1 MRFRSP
7 ALGAWL
13 LMFGAAVG
21 FAQERPNVLL
31 ILADD
36 MGFSDLGCYGGEIHT
51 PNLDRLAQGGLRF
64 TQAYNTSKCFPSRAC
79 LLTGA
84 YAQQVGMDK
93 RPGRITGAVTLG
105 EVMRSAGYRTW
116 MVGKH
121 HGTENPLERGFDRYF
136 GLRDGA
142 CNYFNP
148 GQRRAGEPE
157 PAQKRGNRA
166 WCIDGET
173 FTPYT
178 PEAGFYT
185 TDAFTDHALEYLE
198 AYREESEPFFL
209 YVSYNAPHDPLQ
221 AWPEDIARYRGQYD
235 SGWSAVRDARR
246 ARQIELGLFD
256 EKTLLSDAE
265 FGEWSELDADQR
277 REEAR
282 RMEVYA
288 AMIDCLDR
296 NVGRLLTKLEELG
309 KLDDTLILFASDNG
323 ASAEVVRIGSGEIGS
338 IDRWASL
345 QSRWANVSNTPF
357 RKYKNH
363 SFEGG
368 ICTPLIA
375 HWPNGIEGAG
385 GFVRTPVHL
394 IDVMPTLVELV
405 QAKYPSEWRGEPVVP
420 MQGVSL
426 VPSFSGDGIE
436 RSDPLY
442 WRWSKGAAVRDGRW
456 KLVRQGGPWELY
468 DTSVD
473 RTEVRNLAE
482 SHPEVVQRLS
492 SSWTGWL
499 ERVSPPAQGED
510 R

>member
-1 MRFRSP
+1 MG
-7 ALGAWL
+7 L
-13 LMFGAAVG
+13 
-21 FAQERPNVLL
+21 AQERPNVLL

-36 MGFSDLGCYGGEIHT
+36 MGFSDLGCYGGEIQT
-51 PNLDRLAQGGLRF
+51 PNLDRLAGDGLRF

-93 RPGRITGAVTLG
+93 GPGRITGAVTLG
-105 EVMRSAGYRTW
+105 EVMRSAGYRTL

-121 HGTENPLERGFDRYF
+121 HGTENPFDRGFDRYF

-148 GQRRAGEPE
+148 GKQRAGEPK
-157 PAQKRGNRA
+157 PAQKRAKRA
-166 WCIDGET
+166 WCVDNET
-173 FTPYT
+173 FTPYA

-198 AYREESEPFFL
+198 EYREEPNPFFL

-221 AWPEDIARYRGQYD
+221 AWPKDIERYRGRYD
-235 SGWSAVRDARR
+235 AGWSVVRAARH
-246 ARQIELGLFD
+246 ARQLELGLFD
-256 EKTLLSDAE
+256 EETPLSDAE
-265 FGEWSELDADQR
+265 FGEWSELDDGAR

-288 AMIDCLDR
+288 AMIDCLDQ

-309 KLDDTLILFASDNG
+309 ELDNTLILFASDNG
-323 ASAEVVRIGSGEIGS
+323 SSAEVVRIGEGEIGS
-338 IDRWASL
+338 ITRWASL

-375 HWPNGIEGAG
+375 HWPSGIKNAG
-385 GFVRTPVHL
+385 GFVRTPLHL
-394 IDVMPTLVELV
+394 IDVMPTLVELSG
-405 QAKYPSEWRGEPVVP
+405 ANYPSEHGGNSVVP

-426 VPSFSGDGIE
+426 APLFQGEGIE
-436 RSDPLY
+436 RSNLLF
-442 WRWSKGAAVRDGRW
+442 WSWSKGAAVRDGAW
-456 KLVRQGGPWELY
+456 KLVHHGGPWELY

-473 RTEVRNLAE
+473 RTETENLAG
-482 SHPEVVQRLS
+482 SQPGVVERLS
-492 SSWTGWL
+492 AAWTSWQVS
-499 ERVSPPAQGED
+499 VSPPPGDED